1 MRQNSAIP
9 VFSLL
14 IVLTNIACFS
24 SAANGQT
31 AAPVSLQEQLS
42 AQYKLAKMRGAV
54 VTDAGTP
61 LAVQKGGVISVPWR
75 ALVLCPAKFQENAL
89 HPSMGI
95 CAAMLRDVSGYFKTG
110 DKVYPTK
117 IEVNLQKAKI
127 SFSVVSCDSCN
138 GVDPPTSMKGQ
149 VVFQFP
155 KGYLEKADAG
165 TVENAIGQV
174 FSIGNDTQAQ
184 SNRPQGQQEQAQQ
197 EQPAPQEQAQP
208 DPQTIQLGQRTDEVQ
223 AALGKP
229 EKIVN
234 LGPKQ
239 LYVYKDLKITFV
251 DGKVSDVQ

>member
-1 MRQNSAIP
+1 
-9 VFSLL
+9 
-14 IVLTNIACFS
+14 
-24 SAANGQT
+24 
-31 AAPVSLQEQLS
+31 
-42 AQYKLAKMRGAV
+42 

-75 ALVLCPAKFQENAL
+75 ALVLCPQSFRI
-89 HPSMGI
+89 MRCI
-95 CAAMLRDVSGYFKTG
+95 RRRCMCAAMVKDVSRYFKTG
-110 DKVYPTK
+110 NKVYPTR
-117 IEVNLQKAKI
+117 IEINLQKAKI
-127 SFSVVSCDSCN
+127 SFSVVSCDFCN

-174 FSIGNDTQAQ
+174 FSIGNDTQTQ
-184 SNRPQGQQEQAQQ
+184 SNQPRGQQEQAQRGQAQQ
-197 EQPAPQEQAQP
+197 EQPAQQEQAQP
-208 DPQTIQLGQRTDEVQ
+208 DPQTIQLGQGTDEVQ

-251 DGKVSDVQ
+251 NGKVSDVQ

>member
-1 MRQNSAIP
+1 MTYAPTAIP

-42 AQYKLAKMRGAV
+42 AQYKLAKMSGAV

-61 LAVQKGGVISVPWR
+61 LAVQKGGLISVPWR
-75 ALVLCPAKFQENAL
+75 ALVLCQAKFQDHAL
-89 HPSMGI
+89 HPSTGM
-95 CAAMLRDVSGYFKTG
+95 CAAMVKDVSGYFKTG

-138 GVDPPTSMKGQ
+138 GVDPSTSMKGQ

-155 KGYLEKADAG
+155 KEYLEKADAG
-165 TVENAIGQV
+165 RVENAIDQV

-184 SNRPQGQQEQAQQ
+184 SNQPQGQQEQAQ
-197 EQPAPQEQAQP
+197 QEQAQP
-208 DPQTIQLGQRTDEVQ
+208 DPQTIQLGQSTDEVQ

-251 DGKVSDVQ
+251 NGKVSDVQ